1 MTNNATTPSI
11 EDLQR
16 ELQGERDRN
25 ARLTE
30 RAERL
35 QALAAS
41 SKKKAK
47 KKPYESGPA
56 KGKTRLNACCTR
68 HSAYESL
75 QEIHLFIVL
84 YGLFPRSPHPSL
96 L

>member
-41 SKKKAK
+41 SKKAK
-47 KKPYESGPA
+47 KKPYESSPA
-56 KGKTRLNACCTR
+56 KGKTRLNTCRTR
-68 HSAYESL
+68 HSAYES
-75 QEIHLFIVL
+75 
-84 YGLFPRSPHPSL
+84 
-96 L
+96 